1 MAAPYD
7 KDAYKPLDT
16 FAFEQITVAGTSI
29 GFTAAT
35 HAGPTTGG
43 PAILAT
49 VNVEGAQVR
58 YRLDATNPSATVG
71 ALFNDGDELL
81 VWATMDIDSIQFIRT
96 GGVSAT
102 LNVHYAR

>member
-16 FAFEQITVAGTSI
+16 FAFEQVSVTNVSVA
-29 GFTAAT
+29 FTAAT
-35 HAGPTTGG
+35 HAPATGG

-58 YRLDATNPSATVG
+58 YRLDGTNPSATVG
-71 ALFNDGDELL
+71 ALLNDGDELI
-81 VWATMDIDSIQFIRT
+81 VWGTMDIDSAQFIRT

>member
-16 FAFEQITVAGTSI
+16 FAFEQITVAGASV

-35 HAGPTTGG
+35 HTGAAG

-58 YRLDATNPSATVG
+58 YRLDGTNPSATVG
-71 ALFNDGDELL
+71 ALLNDGDELI
-81 VWATMDIDSIQFIRT
+81 VWGTMDIDSAQFIRT